1 MLLSYIIRRLLGA
14 IPTLFVVIF
23 ISFMM
28 VHLTPGDPFAT
39 ERALPPEVLKQLHHQ
54 YHLDLPLWK
63 QFVYYLN
70 DLIHGNL
77 GYSYKYQGQSIN
89 HLVFPQGGQG
99 GFWVSVQ
106 LGVFSVIMASIF
118 GVIFGILS
126 ALSRNTKW
134 NVVDHIIGVLAMVFI
149 STPVVVTAPLAVLI
163 FAVVLGWF
171 PAGGWGSWSDL
182 ILPVTVLAIPYIAI
196 ITQITRSSL
205 IEIMSS
211 PFIRT
216 AKAKGLAMPRVVW
229 HHALK
234 PSLMPVVSFLGPAV
248 AGILTGSV
256 VVETVF
262 TIPGIGVQVVQ
273 GATNRD
279 YNLVLALTII
289 YSLLVIVFNLIV
301 DIIYA
306 FLDPKIRY

>member
-1 MLLSYIIRRLLGA
+1 MFSYILRRLGGA
-14 IPTLFVVIF
+14 IPTLFAVIL
-23 ISFMM
+23 ISFLM
-28 VHLTPGDPFAT
+28 VHMTPGDPFAT

-54 YHLDLPLWK
+54 YHLDLPLWQ
-63 QFVYYLN
+63 QFLYYLN

-77 GYSYKYQGQSIN
+77 GYSFKYQGQSIN
-89 HLVFPQGGQG
+89 HLVFPTGGQG

-106 LGVFSVIMASIF
+106 LGVFSIIVASIF
-118 GVIFGILS
+118 GVIFGIFS
-126 ALSRNTKW
+126 ALTRNTK
-134 NVVDHIIGVLAMVFI
+134 VGFIDHAISIIAMLFI
-149 STPVVVTAPLAVLI
+149 STPIVVTAPLAVLI
-163 FAVVLGWF
+163 FAVLLGWF

-182 ILPVTVLAIPYIAI
+182 VLPVIVLAIPYIAI

-216 AKAKGLAMPRVVW
+216 AKAKGLSMPRIVW
-229 HHALK
+229 KHALK

-289 YSLLVIVFNLIV
+289 YSLLVIIFNLVV

>member
-1 MLLSYIIRRLLGA
+1 MFSYIIRRLAGA
-14 IPTLFVVIF
+14 VPTLFVVVL
-23 ISFMM
+23 ISFLM
-28 VHLTPGDPFAT
+28 VHMTPGDPFAT

-63 QFVYYLN
+63 QFFYYIN
-70 DLIHGNL
+70 DLLHGNL

-89 HLVFPQGGQG
+89 GLVFPDGGQG

-106 LGVFSVIMASIF
+106 LGIFSIILASIF
-118 GVIFGILS
+118 GIIFGIFS
-126 ALSRNTKW
+126 ALTRNTKLSF
-134 NVVDHIIGVLAMVFI
+134 VDHIIGVIAMLFI
-149 STPVVVTAPLAVLI
+149 STPIVVTAPLAVLI
-163 FAVVLGWF
+163 FAVILGLF
-171 PAGGWGSWSDL
+171 PAGGWGSWNDL
-182 ILPVTVLAIPYIAI
+182 VLPVIVLAIPYIAI

-205 IEIMSS
+205 IEILSS

-216 AKAKGLAMPRVVW
+216 AKAKGLSMPRIVW
-229 HHALK
+229 KHALK

-289 YSLLVIVFNLIV
+289 YSLLVILFNLVV
-301 DIIYA
+301 DIVYA

>member
-1 MLLSYIIRRLLGA
+1 MFGYIIRRLGGA
-14 IPTLFVVIF
+14 IPTLFVVVL
-23 ISFMM
+23 ISFLM
-28 VHLTPGDPFAT
+28 VHMTPGDPFAT

-63 QFVYYLN
+63 QFFYYIN
-70 DLIHGNL
+70 DLLHGNL

-89 HLVFPQGGQG
+89 QLVFPDGGQG

-106 LGVFSVIMASIF
+106 LGIFSIILASIF
-118 GVIFGILS
+118 GIIFGIFS
-126 ALSRNTKW
+126 ALTRNTKLSF
-134 NVVDHIIGVLAMVFI
+134 VDHIIGVIAMLFI
-149 STPVVVTAPLAVLI
+149 STPIVVTAPLAVLI
-163 FAVVLGWF
+163 FAVILGLF
-171 PAGGWGSWSDL
+171 PAGGWGSWNDL
-182 ILPVTVLAIPYIAI
+182 VLPVIVLAIPYIAI

-205 IEIMSS
+205 IEILSS

-216 AKAKGLAMPRVVW
+216 AKAKGLSMPRIVW
-229 HHALK
+229 KHALK

-289 YSLLVIVFNLIV
+289 YSLLVILFNLVV
-301 DIIYA
+301 DIVYA

>member
-1 MLLSYIIRRLLGA
+1 MFGYIVRRLGGA
-14 IPTLFVVIF
+14 IPTLFVVVL
-23 ISFMM
+23 ISFLM
-28 VHLTPGDPFAT
+28 VHMTPGDPFAT

-63 QFVYYLN
+63 QFFYYIN
-70 DLIHGNL
+70 DLLHGNL

-89 HLVFPQGGQG
+89 QLVFPQNGQG

-106 LGVFSVIMASIF
+106 LGVFSIILASIF
-118 GVIFGILS
+118 GIVFGVFS
-126 ALSRNTKW
+126 ALTRNTRA
-134 NVVDHIIGVLAMVFI
+134 NFVDHIIGVVAMLFI
-149 STPVVVTAPLAVLI
+149 STPIVVTAPLAVLI
-163 FAVVLGWF
+163 FAVIFGLF
-171 PAGGWGSWSDL
+171 PAGGWGNWNDMV
-182 ILPVTVLAIPYIAI
+182 LPVIVLAIPYIAI

-205 IEIMSS
+205 IEILSS

-216 AKAKGLAMPRVVW
+216 AKAKGLSMPRIVW
-229 HHALK
+229 KHALK
-234 PSLMPVVSFLGPAV
+234 PALMPVVSFLGPAV

-256 VVETVF
+256 IVETVF

-279 YNLVLALTII
+279 YNLVLALTIV
-289 YSLLVIVFNLIV
+289 YSLLVILFNLVV
-301 DIIYA
+301 DIVYA

>member
-1 MLLSYIIRRLLGA
+1 MFSYIIRRLGGA
-14 IPTLFVVIF
+14 IPTLFVVVL
-23 ISFMM
+23 ISFLM
-28 VHLTPGDPFAT
+28 VHMTPGDPFAT

-63 QFVYYLN
+63 QFFYYIN
-70 DLIHGNL
+70 DLLHGNL

-89 HLVFPQGGQG
+89 QLVFPSGGQG

-106 LGVFSVIMASIF
+106 LGIFSIILASILGVVFGVFS
-118 GVIFGILS
+118 
-126 ALSRNTKW
+126 ALTRNTKLGFI
-134 NVVDHIIGVLAMVFI
+134 DHIIGVIAMLFI
-149 STPVVVTAPLAVLI
+149 STPIVVTAPLAVLI
-163 FAVVLGWF
+163 FAVIFGLF
-171 PAGGWGSWSDL
+171 PAGGWGNWNDMV
-182 ILPVTVLAIPYIAI
+182 LPVVVLAIPYIAI

-205 IEIMSS
+205 IKILSS

-216 AKAKGLAMPRVVW
+216 AKAKGLSMPRIVW
-229 HHALK
+229 KHALK

-279 YNLVLALTII
+279 YNLVLALTIV
-289 YSLLVIVFNLIV
+289 YSLLVILFNLIV
-301 DIIYA
+301 DIAYA

>member
-1 MLLSYIIRRLLGA
+1 MFSYILRRLLGA
-14 IPTLFVVIF
+14 IPTLFIVILV
-23 ISFMM
+23 SFLM
-28 VHLTPGDPFAT
+28 VHMTPGDPFAS
-39 ERALPPEVLKQLHHQ
+39 ERALSPEVLKQLHHQ

-63 QFVYYLN
+63 QFFYYL
-70 DLIHGNL
+70 DGLFHGNL
-77 GYSYKYQGQSIN
+77 GYSFKYQGQSIN
-89 HLVFPQGGQG
+89 NLVFPDGGQG

-106 LGVFSVIMASIF
+106 LGIYSIIIATIF
-118 GVIFGILS
+118 GVIFGIFS
-126 ALSRNTKW
+126 AISRNTKV
-134 NVVDHIIGVLAMVFI
+134 NFIDHIITIIAMLFI
-149 STPVVVTAPLAVLI
+149 STPVVVTAPIAVLI
-163 FAVVLGWF
+163 FSVILGWF
-171 PAGGWGSWSDL
+171 PSGGWGSWNDM
-182 ILPVTVLAIPYIAI
+182 ILPVIILAIPYIAI

-205 IEIMSS
+205 IEIISS

-216 AKAKGLAMPRVVW
+216 AKAKGLSMPRIIW
-229 HHALK
+229 KHALK

-262 TIPGIGVQVVQ
+262 TIPGIGIQVVQ

-279 YNLVLALTII
+279 YNLVLALTIV
-289 YSLLVIVFNLIV
+289 YSVLVILFNLVV

>member
-1 MLLSYIIRRLLGA
+1 MFSYIIRRLLGA
-14 IPTLFVVIF
+14 IPTVFAVVL
-23 ISFMM
+23 ISFLM

-39 ERALPPEVLKQLHHQ
+39 ERALSPEVLKQLHHQ

-63 QFVYYLN
+63 QFIYYLN

-77 GYSYKYQGQSIN
+77 GYSFKYQGQSIN
-89 HLVFPQGGQG
+89 HLVFPEGGQG

-106 LGVFSVIMASIF
+106 LGFFSVLIASILGIIF
-118 GVIFGILS
+118 GVFS
-126 ALSRNTKW
+126 ALTRNTKLDFI
-134 NVVDHIIGVLAMVFI
+134 DHGISIIAMLFI
-149 STPVVVTAPLAVLI
+149 STPIVVTAPIAVLV
-163 FAVVLGWF
+163 FAVMLGWF
-171 PAGGWGSWSDL
+171 PAGGWGDWEDMV
-182 ILPVTVLAIPYIAI
+182 LPVIVLAIPYIAI
-196 ITQITRSSL
+196 ITQIARSSL
-205 IEIMSS
+205 IEILSS

-216 AKAKGLAMPRVVW
+216 AKAKGLSMPRIVW
-229 HHALK
+229 KHALK

-289 YSLLVIVFNLIV
+289 YSLLVILFNLIV
-301 DIIYA
+301 DIVYA

>member
-1 MLLSYIIRRLLGA
+1 MFGYIVRRLGGA
-14 IPTLFVVIF
+14 IPTLFVVVL
-23 ISFMM
+23 ISFLM
-28 VHLTPGDPFAT
+28 VHMTPGDPFAT

-54 YHLDLPLWK
+54 YRLDLPLWK
-63 QFVYYLN
+63 QFLYYLN

-89 HLVFPQGGQG
+89 QLVFPAGAQG

-106 LGVFSVIMASIF
+106 LGMFSIILASIL
-118 GVIFGILS
+118 GVIFGAFS
-126 ALSRNTKW
+126 ALTRNTKF
-134 NVVDHIIGVLAMVFI
+134 NFIDHIIGVVAMSFI
-149 STPVVVTAPLAVLI
+149 STPIVVTAPLAVLI
-163 FAVVLGWF
+163 FAVILGLF
-171 PAGGWGSWSDL
+171 PAGGWGSWSDMV
-182 ILPVTVLAIPYIAI
+182 LPVIVLAIPYIAI

-216 AKAKGLAMPRVVW
+216 AKAKGLSMPRIVW
-229 HHALK
+229 RHALK
-234 PSLMPVVSFLGPAV
+234 PSLMPVVSFLGPAA

-273 GATNRD
+273 GAINRD
-279 YNLVLALTII
+279 YNLVLTLTII
-289 YSLLVIVFNLIV
+289 YSLLVILFNLIV

>member
-1 MLLSYIIRRLLGA
+1 
-14 IPTLFVVIF
+14 
-23 ISFMM
+23 M

-39 ERALPPEVLKQLHHQ
+39 ERALSPEVLKQLHHQ

-63 QFVYYLN
+63 QFIYYLN

-77 GYSYKYQGQSIN
+77 GYSFKYQGQSIN
-89 HLVFPQGGQG
+89 HLVFPEGGQG

-106 LGVFSVIMASIF
+106 LGFFSVLIASILGIIF
-118 GVIFGILS
+118 GVFS
-126 ALSRNTKW
+126 ALTRNTKLDFI
-134 NVVDHIIGVLAMVFI
+134 DHGISIIAMLFI
-149 STPVVVTAPLAVLI
+149 STPIVVTAPIAVLV
-163 FAVVLGWF
+163 FAVMLGWF
-171 PAGGWGSWSDL
+171 PAGGWGDWEDMV
-182 ILPVTVLAIPYIAI
+182 LPVIVLAIPYIAI
-196 ITQITRSSL
+196 ITQIARSSL
-205 IEIMSS
+205 IEILSS

-216 AKAKGLAMPRVVW
+216 AKAKGLSMPRIVW
-229 HHALK
+229 KHALK

-289 YSLLVIVFNLIV
+289 YSLLVILFNLIV
-301 DIIYA
+301 DIVYA